1 MDKMRTMNKE
11 TYAQLRKSLAFL
23 RKIAI
28 NKWSWSNELQL
39 PPLLEKLEFDL
50 LDFYDSLKTLR
61 LSKKDKE
68 RIDKALIY
76 FCYLHKD
83 QLRKRG
89 NQPYFAHILRVATK
103 VADMLTEVQNTG
115 ANKTKDHV
123 ADIIISALAHDS
135 VEDHAIS
142 IAGGALMS
150 KDVVSIRDRALKVVE
165 NKFGESVRHW
175 VSVLSKPEWEEP
187 RNKKREYSQWVQD
200 IWQDGDWV
208 STILKLSD
216 IFDNLESTI
225 NEMESFSLEA
235 NSSSRN
241 VYKKMQSLLKKYT
254 AILLDFAENYD
265 EYASGTPLSQ
275 KGVKNYINKSLKE
288 LLSRAVSLPGLLD
301 TEYQKIKKL
310 IGQAL

>member
-1 MDKMRTMNKE
+1 MRTMNKE
-11 TYAQLRKSLAFL
+11 VYAQLRRALAFL
-23 RKIAI
+23 RNIAI
-28 NKWSWSNELQL
+28 DKWPWSNELQL
-39 PPLLEKLEFDL
+39 PSLLEKLEFDL
-50 LDFYDSLKTLR
+50 LDFYVSLEALR
-61 LSKKDKE
+61 LSKKYKE

-83 QLRKRG
+83 QMRKRG

-103 VADMLTEVQNTG
+103 VADMLAETQNTD
-115 ANKTKDHV
+115 ANKTKEYV

-135 VEDHAIS
+135 VEDHAVS

-150 KDVVSIRDRALKVVE
+150 KDVVSIRSQALKVVE

-175 VSVLSKPEWEEP
+175 VSVLSKPEWEDP

-235 NSSSRN
+235 NSSSKN
-241 VYKKMQSLLKKYT
+241 VHKKMQNLLKKYT
-254 AILLDFAENYD
+254 VILLDFAENYD
-265 EYASGTPLSQ
+265 EYVSGTPLSQ
-275 KGVKNYINKSLKE
+275 KGIKDYINKNLKE

-301 TEYQKIKKL
+301 TEYQKIKNL
-310 IGQAL
+310 IG